1 MHALN
6 INQLHTEANNCFL
19 CKNPRCKQHCPIST
33 PVPKIMQ
40 LYKDEKI
47 FEAGQ
52 MLFENNPLSAICG
65 LICPHED
72 QCLGNCIRGIKSE
85 PVKFHAIESFI
96 SEQYLK
102 DASFTQEQILDKRI
116 AIVGSGPAGL
126 TAAFILAKKGYKVT
140 IFEKN
145 SKIGG
150 VIQYGIPSFRLS
162 REILENMEKRLLEL
176 NVKIKYNALVGPVTT
191 VDKLL
196 EDSYDAV
203 MIGTGVWNP
212 KTLNIKGETLGHVH
226 YAIDYLQSPQ
236 SYHLGKRVIVIGAGN
251 VAMDASRSAKY
262 YGAEDV
268 TVVYRKGFEDMTATK
283 VEIAEAKEEG
293 VQFELYK
300 APIEITEEGVIFID
314 TQKVQNEDGSFTMKT
329 IEGSEKLIQA
339 DSVIIAVSQSPK
351 NNIVSNTTDLET
363 NKYGLLVIDERGNT
377 TKEGVF
383 ACGDVVTGAK
393 TVVEAVAKAKVVVNT
408 IDAYCSSK

>member
-1 MHALN
+1 MNALN
-6 INQLHTEANNCFL
+6 MQQLHKEANHCFL
-19 CKNPRCKQHCPIST
+19 CKNPRCKQHCPIHT
-33 PVPKIMQ
+33 PIPEVIQ
-40 LYKDEKI
+40 LFKDEKL

-52 MLFENNPLSAICG
+52 ILFENNPLSAICG
-65 LICPHED
+65 IICPHEN

-85 PVKFHAIESFI
+85 PVQFYEIERHI

-102 DASFTQEQILDKRI
+102 EASFTQEQMLNKRI

-126 TAAFILAKKGYKVT
+126 TAAFLLAKKGYKIT

-162 REILENMEKRLLEL
+162 REILDNIEKRLLEL
-176 NVKIKYNALVGPVTT
+176 NVKIRYNTLIGPVTT
-191 VDKLL
+191 IDKLL

-203 MIGTGVWNP
+203 MISTGVWNP

-236 SYHLGKRVIVIGAGN
+236 SYHLGKKVIVIGAGN

-262 YGAEDV
+262 YGAEEV
-268 TVVYRKGFEDMTATK
+268 SVVYRKDFEDMTATK

-293 VQFELYK
+293 VQFILYK
-300 APIEITEEGVIFID
+300 APLEITEEGVIFVD
-314 TQKVQNEDGSFTMKT
+314 TQKIKHEDGSFTMKT
-329 IEGSEKLIQA
+329 IEGTKQLIPA

-351 NNIVSNTTDLET
+351 NNIVSNTTNLET
-363 NKYGLLVIDERGNT
+363 NQYGLLRIDEVGNT

-393 TVVEAVAKAKVVVNT
+393 TVVEAVAKAKIVANT
-408 IDAYCSSK
+408 IDSYCASK